1 MENTVF
7 TNISWLYIF
16 IYLFIF
22 ILLLLFFFSGGGGG
36 GGGYGG
42 GCLIQ
47 RQYIMKMTGNI
58 SDWLSNAGGALINMA
73 DSAGLTNSFWRY
85 CD

>member
-22 ILLLLFFFSGGGGG
+22 ILLLLFFFRG

>member
-1 MENTVF
+1 
-7 TNISWLYIF
+7 
-16 IYLFIF
+16 
-22 ILLLLFFFSGGGGG
+22 
-36 GGGYGG
+36 
-42 GCLIQ
+42 
-47 RQYIMKMTGNI
+47 MKMTGNI